1 MYDFMD
7 DEPNEFAGAKILYIE
22 DNSDNRM
29 LVRRILMVED
39 FVVVEAVDGKSGI
52 ELAKREHPDLILMDM
67 NLPEID
73 GYELT
78 RRVRE
83 QIPELAAVPIIAMTA
98 NVMHGDREK
107 TLEAGCDGY
116 IPKPIDVD
124 ALPGQVKKF
133 LKEARARKR

>member
-1 MYDFMD
+1 M
-7 DEPNEFAGAKILYIE
+7 GAKILYIE
-22 DNSDNRM
+22 DNPDNRL
-29 LVRRILMVED
+29 LVCRILMVEGYE
-39 FVVVEAVDGKSGI
+39 VLEAEEGETGIQLAVE
-52 ELAKREHPDLILMDM
+52 EQPDLILMDM
-67 NLPEID
+67 NLPEVD

-83 QIPELAAVPIIAMTA
+83 IPELQDVPVIAMTA

-124 ALPGQVKKF
+124 KLPQQVEEF
-133 LKEARARKR
+133 LKAKGRK

>member
-1 MYDFMD
+1 MYDFLD
-7 DEPNEFAGAKILYIE
+7 DEPNEFAGATILYIE
-22 DNSDNRM
+22 DNPDNRL

-39 FVVVEAVDGKSGI
+39 FVVLEAADGKTGI
-52 ELAKREHPDLILMDM
+52 ELARTNRPDLILMDM

-83 QIPELAAVPIIAMTA
+83 EIPELDAFPIIAMTA

-124 ALPGQVKKF
+124 ALPEQVRKF
-133 LKEARARKR
+133 LRASKK